1 MKRWLYL
8 YMKQNSFN
16 FQSPIRSVNMTTLE
30 KSQQFATLLAVTL
43 QLQEALNALAAGE
56 VAETE
61 EQNIAHLIVSFV
73 ETTYQPAEA

>member
-1 MKRWLYL
+1 MKR
-8 YMKQNSFN
+8 NSFN
-16 FQSPIRSVNMTTLE
+16 FQPITRSVNMTTLE

-43 QLQEALNALAAGE
+43 QLQEALNALATGE

>member
-1 MKRWLYL
+1 
-8 YMKQNSFN
+8 
-16 FQSPIRSVNMTTLE
+16 MTTLE

-56 VAETE
+56 IAETE
-61 EQNIAHLIVSFV
+61 EQNVAHLIVSFV

>member
-1 MKRWLYL
+1 
-8 YMKQNSFN
+8 MKQNSYKLST
-16 FQSPIRSVNMTTLE
+16 QARSVNMTTLE

-56 VAETE
+56 IAETE
-61 EQNIAHLIVSFV
+61 EQNVAHLIVSFV

>member
-1 MKRWLYL
+1 
-8 YMKQNSFN
+8 MKQNSFN